1 MNTTSFIGRLTKDP
15 EVHATASG
23 PVADMRSR
31 RKLQQM
37 KEGSSMTHA
46 NHEINPGFDPR
57 QIWKDGCTECG
68 NRSRLLPMSILE
80 GQVVQLGP
88 RSGRVGLPTPKK
100 DTMYG
105 GDVPAGCHPHPGAY
119 ERYRCL
125 VRPPHP
131 SGTECVLDQAH
142 DNRGVLRPGRPG
154 EGTGGGRHPEPD
166 ARRVGQPDQVPPLG
180 TRTAELVHHLR
191 VGHRHHLVTPPV
203 PPAAG

>member
-23 PVADMRSR
+23 PVADMRSW

-80 GQVVQLGP
+80 LDPERFRQAWARAFAWEHDDDTTLNLSQAEMPLLKQLWALQM
-88 RSGRVGLPTPKK
+88 VL
-100 DTMYG
+100 
-105 GDVPAGCHPHPGAY
+105 
-119 ERYRCL
+119 ERFFGW
-125 VRPPHP
+125 PI
-131 SGTECVLDQAH
+131 
-142 DNRGVLRPGRPG
+142 GVL
-154 EGTGGGRHPEPD
+154 PD
-166 ARRVGQPDQVPPLG
+166 NPSQHQP
-180 TRTAELVHHLR
+180 
-191 VGHRHHLVTPPV
+191 
-203 PPAAG
+203 